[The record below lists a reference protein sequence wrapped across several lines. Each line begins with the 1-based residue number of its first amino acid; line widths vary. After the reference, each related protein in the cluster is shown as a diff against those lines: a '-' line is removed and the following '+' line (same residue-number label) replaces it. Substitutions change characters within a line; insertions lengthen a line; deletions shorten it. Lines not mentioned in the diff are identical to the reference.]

1 MPDPS
6 EPLSLIF
13 LSITWSTAE
22 TIYSVIIVLLLLLA
36 AITTSSESAFFS
48 LRPQEKEQ
56 LKSEQSKKANT
67 ILSLISKPRELI
79 ALLLISINFV
89 NVGIVIL
96 STLILNK
103 MMEGYSELS
112 KLLVEIFGIT
122 LMILIT
128 GEVIP
133 KIYGANNALKVA
145 RFMALP
151 IELIRKTPPIS
162 WLKSLLVNGTA
173 FIGRIGGKKIHISS
187 DDLEYAIALTAD
199 GNSDEE
205 EQKLLEGIVKFG
217 RTEAVQIMTPRV
229 EVEALSIQCKFS
241 EVLQLILDAGYSRI
255 PVFQDK
261 PDDIV
266 GILYIKDLMHHFTEK
281 DNFSWQK
288 LLRKPYFVPENKKID
303 DLLQE
308 FRTMKMHMAV
318 VVDEYGGAGGIVT
331 LEDILEEIVGDITDE
346 FDDDQVEYQKHDDG
360 YSFSGRTS
368 LKDFYKILEIDGDIF
383 EVEKGDSETL
393 GGFLV
398 EKSGRILK
406 NREFIVHGD
415 WRLTVTA
422 SDKRRIK
429 LVKVQKE
436 S

>member
-151 IELIRKTPPIS
+151 IELIRKTP
-162 WLKSLLVNGTA
+162 
-173 FIGRIGGKKIHISS
+173 R
-187 DDLEYAIALTAD
+187 
-199 GNSDEE
+199 
-205 EQKLLEGIVKFG
+205 
-217 RTEAVQIMTPRV
+217 
-229 EVEALSIQCKFS
+229 
-241 EVLQLILDAGYSRI
+241 
-255 PVFQDK
+255 
-261 PDDIV
+261 
-266 GILYIKDLMHHFTEK
+266 
-281 DNFSWQK
+281 
-288 LLRKPYFVPENKKID
+288 
-303 DLLQE
+303 
-308 FRTMKMHMAV
+308 FR
-318 VVDEYGGAGGIVT
+318 G
-331 LEDILEEIVGDITDE
+331 
-346 FDDDQVEYQKHDDG
+346 
-360 YSFSGRTS
+360 
-368 LKDFYKILEIDGDIF
+368 
-383 EVEKGDSETL
+383 
-393 GGFLV
+393 
-398 EKSGRILK
+398 
-406 NREFIVHGD
+406 
-415 WRLTVTA
+415 
-422 SDKRRIK
+422 
-429 LVKVQKE
+429 
-436 S
+436 